1 MLENNDDICNQ
12 NGNIQTLLMNIA
24 QNEKWTCPS
33 NDGVKKS
40 PQSKELSGVC
50 ITQKKTVCLVWRRSV
65 TDIYNSGFFCLKSWK
80 KSIPPANL
88 KEPLGNGFAVT
99 VYADFV
105 KFIFKVSII

>member
-40 PQSKELSGVC
+40 PQSKKLSGVC
-50 ITQKKTVCLVWRRSV
+50 IT
-65 TDIYNSGFFCLKSWK
+65 
-80 KSIPPANL
+80 
-88 KEPLGNGFAVT
+88 
-99 VYADFV
+99 
-105 KFIFKVSII
+105 